1 MKSLFENWKN
11 FTGKSLLNER
21 QVRILKETYPIVSKN
36 GILNILLENE
46 QQLHVPSVM
55 NNIQRFY
62 DDSVGIAETDTILDI
77 IREGILEQVELSDQ
91 EPEEEFDPFS
101 HLKQFAPEEDEIK
114 EEDCV
119 LTFGT
124 ANSKLSHFGTTSFS
138 LPAGYTCPF
147 AKVCKS
153 ISNRKTGKIRDFGDI
168 RCFQTSLETARPSVR
183 ASRWNN
189 QELLYKKT
197 KEEMTEII
205 LKSLTHHEFT
215 VRPVQIMRIHDSGDF
230 FSQEYFDAWLEV
242 IRARPDIVFY
252 AYTKSLPFWK
262 QRKDQIPPN
271 FKLIAS
277 SGGKADEM
285 IEQEKFRQAI
295 IVSDMEE
302 AIERQ
307 LNVDIN
313 EFLAIFGEGDF
324 ALLLHGTQPKEQWIK
339 GRKATSVA
347 RENQKIIK
355 KAAEQFNVGPE
366 VVSNLVNQIT
376 QKAAMVQGTG

>member
-1 MKSLFENWKN
+1 MKTLFENWKN
-11 FTGKSLLNER
+11 FTGKQVLNER
-21 QVRILKETYPIVSKN
+21 QVVALRQVYPVVSKN

-62 DDSVGIAETDTILDI
+62 EDSVEIAERDTILDI
-77 IREGILEQVELSDQ
+77 IREGILEQIELSEQ
-91 EPEEEFDPFS
+91 EPEEGEEFDPFS
-101 HLKQFAPEEDEIK
+101 HLKQFASEEDEIK

-124 ANSKLSHFGTTSFS
+124 ANSKLSYFGSTSFS

-147 AKVCKS
+147 ADVCKS
-153 ISNRKTGKIRDFGDI
+153 ISHRKTGKITDYGDI
-168 RCFQTSLETARPSVR
+168 RCFQTSLETARPTVR

-189 QELLYKKT
+189 RELLHKKT
-197 KEEMTEII
+197 KEEMVELI
-205 LKSLTHHEFT
+205 LKSLTHHEFS
-215 VRPVQIMRIHDSGDF
+215 VRPIQIMRVHDSGDF

-262 QRKDQIPPN
+262 QRKDEIPIN

-285 IEQEKFRQAI
+285 IEQESFRQAI

-366 VVSNLVNQIT
+366 VISNLVNQIT
-376 QKAAMVQGTG
+376 QKAAVV

>member
-1 MKSLFENWKN
+1 MKALFEDWNN
-11 FTGKSLLNER
+11 FTGKQILNER
-21 QVRILKETYPIVSKN
+21 QVISLKEAYPIVSKN
-36 GILNILLENE
+36 GILNVLLEHE
-46 QQLHVPSVM
+46 HQFHVPSIM
-55 NNIQRFY
+55 NNLRRFY
-62 DDSVGIAETDTILDI
+62 DDSIEVADRDTVLDI
-77 IREGILEQVELSDQ
+77 IREGILEQ
-91 EPEEEFDPFS
+91 EFDPFS
-101 HLKQFAPEEDEIK
+101 HLKQFTAEEDEIK

-189 QELLYKKT
+189 QELLFKKT
-197 KEEMTEII
+197 KEEMAKII
-205 LKSLTHHEFT
+205 LKSLAHHEFS
-215 VRPVQIMRIHDSGDF
+215 VRPVHIMRIHDSGDF

-262 QRKDQIPPN
+262 QRKDEIPIN

-285 IEQEKFRQAI
+285 IEQESFRQAI

-376 QKAAMVQGTG
+376 QKAAVV